1 MVLLGFYRVLPV
13 PVGLLLGFFFGY
25 RVLGVL
31 YRDVVS
37 VTRAETSGHEK
48 RATLEPM
55 KRLDVALSKQMTNVF
70 LFYFILFFFL
80 KIKEQSLKTKKIKTK
95 NKRTKRN
102 DQFSNERNQF

>member
-70 LFYFILFFFL
+70 LFIFF
-80 KIKEQSLKTKKIKTK
+80 
-95 NKRTKRN
+95 
-102 DQFSNERNQF
+102 